1 MLLIDDILLRSLG
14 ITLKPFDIIWLIE
27 LMRDYALKEK
37 YNIKKIDEQIKENR
51 LFLEIGE
58 ITEEDYNQRHE
69 VLLAQR
75 ETASEI
81 MNNLSK
87 DMKIHEI

>member
-58 ITEEDYNQRHE
+58 ITE
-69 VLLAQR
+69 
-75 ETASEI
+75 
-81 MNNLSK
+81 
-87 DMKIHEI
+87 

>member
-14 ITLKPFDIIWLIE
+14 FTLKPFDMIWLIE

-37 YNIKKIDEQIKENR
+37 YNTTKIEEQIKENR
-51 LFLEIGE
+51 LFFEIGE
-58 ITEEDYNQRHE
+58 IREEDYKKRHE
-69 VLLAQR
+69 ELLAQR